1 MPLSSASN
9 TRSDVSLVTRHN
21 PSSRLPT
28 SLSRMRRLIAFLVLA
43 SVASSC
49 SASVDTINATST
61 AAVAPTISPTTSESF
76 LIRVIDGDTIVVN
89 VDGVEEKVR
98 LVGIDTPERGECGFA
113 EATQALRLLLSF
125 PNLGLIEAGGDDR
138 DRYGRLLRYLDIDGQ
153 DPGLELIRAGL
164 AVAAFDSRTGYEKHT
179 REDSYVSLDEDT
191 TSFCP

>member
-1 MPLSSASN
+1 
-9 TRSDVSLVTRHN
+9 
-21 PSSRLPT
+21 
-28 SLSRMRRLIAFLVLA
+28 MRRLIAFLVLA

-49 SASVDTINATST
+49 STSVDTINATST